1 MEQELEHEQ
10 RGDLGEHVH
19 GALSLRGSQ
28 TQLLTRHT
36 TTLTWGPATTENESI
51 ENFQRFPINFQ

>member
-36 TTLTWGPATTENESI
+36 TTLTWGPATTGNESI
-51 ENFQRFPINFQ
+51 ENFH